1 MPSSKTNEFA
11 ARQKANATARV
22 DADVAASDRAFD
34 NDISIMFPL
43 SIASL
48 ISGIH
53 S

>member
-34 NDISIMFPL
+34 TQI
-43 SIASL
+43 
-48 ISGIH
+48 
-53 S
+53 